1 MGKYWAAINQPE
13 ARFGKVV
20 ELDDF
25 DPSVQQRVAHGFL
38 VPHDDVAKA
47 AQNNFYTVEAPIAA
61 SKEDVMRAIKEAR
74 EAQVSA
80 PAASSVSTA
89 IVDVGEGDGDGPGHL
104 LDPMAGAED
113 D

>member
-20 ELDDF
+20 ELDDS

-38 VPHDDVAKA
+38 VPHDQVAKD
-47 AQNNFYTVEAPIAA
+47 AQNTLYTVEAPIAS
-61 SKEDVMRAIKEAR
+61 SKEDVMRAILEAR
-74 EAQVSA
+74 EAQSA
-80 PAASSVSTA
+80 TPATSSVSTA
-89 IVDVGEGDGDGPGHL
+89 IVDVDEDAD
-104 LDPMAGAED
+104 ED